1 MAKSDTMGFFGKKR
15 KDEEQE
21 TPVQE
26 RKKEVEEFVRR
37 YDERIKKG
45 LQGVGRLEVSESRGP
60 VHSVEY
66 QEFRE
71 EFMPRHATWYEKA
84 CNISEKTIKLA
95 PDAKRRAAYEEALQI
110 AHIQATPEGVL
121 SFAILGPLVYILV
134 GLLVSIILLNS
145 FFFAMFFLL
154 TGAILLIPL
163 QNFPLHLAN
172 AWRMRASNQMVI
184 CIFYIVTYMRHTS
197 NLELAVRFAADHLA
211 PPLSVDLRKV
221 LWDVETEK
229 CENIKESLD
238 AYLETWKKWNMEFIE
253 AFHLI
258 EGSLYESAESR
269 RLELLDKSLDL
280 ILDETYEKMLHYAQN
295 LKSPITILNMLGII
309 MPILGLVILPL
320 IVSFMCQVQWYHLA
334 ILYNVFLPL
343 VVYYMGSNIL
353 STRPTGYGDTDISE
367 ENPEFR
373 KYRNLLFRVAGFEVH
388 LKPAYI
394 GALVAIFFVVLAI
407 LPIFLHAATVQDK
420 WDLIITNEDKI
431 TAITGEYEAKQ
442 EKFSL
447 LGYKESKGCPPG
459 EGDVGKIVGPF
470 GLGAALLS
478 VSYVLA
484 AGIGFGLLFMF
495 KSKNVIKIRDES
507 KKLENEF
514 SAALFQLGNRLGDG
528 IPVEMAF
535 GKVASVMEGTTAGAF
550 FETVSG
556 NITRLGV
563 GVDDAIFNS
572 RYGAL
577 IYYPSKVIESSMKVL
592 TESVQKGPHIAA
604 QAMISVA
611 RYIKEIHR
619 VNERLK
625 DLMADVI
632 SSMQSQVRFLTPV
645 IAGIVIGITSM
656 ISTILGK
663 LGTQLR
669 EISEAGGT
677 MAGGGVG
684 IITLFGDGVPTYYFQ
699 VLVGLY
705 VVQIT
710 YILTVLINGIENGED
725 KLAMQ
730 FSLGRNLL
738 RSTILYCFITFVV
751 MLIFNVIAG
760 SIIGRIAVG

>member
-1 MAKSDTMGFFGKKR
+1 MGFFDRKK
-15 KDEEQE
+15 KGEQE
-21 TPVQE
+21 PSLAQD
-26 RKKEVEEFVRR
+26 RKQEVEEFVRR

-45 LQGVGRLEVSESRGP
+45 LEGVGRLEVSESQGP
-60 VHSVEY
+60 PRSIEY

-71 EFMPRHATWYEKA
+71 AFLPRHATWYEHA
-84 CNISEKTIKLA
+84 CNLSEKTLKLA
-95 PDAKRRAAYEEALQI
+95 PDEKKRKAYEEALSI

-121 SFAILGPLVYILV
+121 SFAILGPAMYVIV
-134 GLLVSIILLNS
+134 GLLISILLLNS
-145 FFFAMFFLL
+145 FFFAMFFLI
-154 TGAILLIPL
+154 TGALLLLPL
-163 QNFPLHLAN
+163 QNLPLHLAN

-229 CENIKESLD
+229 FENIKESLD
-238 AYLETWKKWNMEFIE
+238 AYLETWKQWNMEFIE

-258 EGSLYESAESR
+258 EGSLYESAEER

-320 IVSFMCQVQWYHLA
+320 VVSFMCQVQWYHLA
-334 ILYNVFLPL
+334 MLYNIFLPI
-343 VVYYMGSNIL
+343 VVYYMGKNIL

-373 KYRNLLFRVAGFEVH
+373 KYRNLLFRIAGFEVRI
-388 LKPAYI
+388 KPVYLSV
-394 GALVAIFFVVLAI
+394 LVFAFFIFVAVLP
-407 LPIFLHAATVQDK
+407 LFLHAVTAQDR
-420 WDLIITNEDKI
+420 WDIIVTDEDKLM
-431 TAITGEYEAKQ
+431 TVVGEYEVKQ
-442 EKFSL
+442 EKFAL

-459 EGDVGKIVGPF
+459 EGDIGRVVGPF
-470 GLGAALLS
+470 GIGAGLLS
-478 VSYVLA
+478 VGYILA
-484 AGIGFGLLFMF
+484 AGIGFGFFFMF
-495 KSKNVIKIRDES
+495 KSKNVIKIRDQS

-514 SAALFQLGNRLGDG
+514 AAALFQLGNRLADG
-528 IPVEMAF
+528 IPVEVAF
-535 GKVASVMEGTTAGAF
+535 GKVASVMEGTTAGSF
-550 FETVSG
+550 FETVAS

-563 GVDDAIFNS
+563 SVDDAIFNP
-572 RYGAL
+572 RYGVL
-577 IYYPSKVIESSMKVL
+577 ISYPSKVIESSMKVL
-592 TESVQKGPHIAA
+592 TESAQKGPRIAA
-604 QAMISVA
+604 QAIISVA

-663 LGTQLR
+663 LSTQLR
-669 EISEAGGT
+669 EISATGGT
-677 MAGGGVG
+677 APGGTG
-684 IITLFGDGVPTYYFQ
+684 IISLFGDGVPTYYFQ
-699 VLVGLY
+699 ILVGLY

-710 YILTVLINGIENGED
+710 YILTILINGIENGED
-725 KLAMQ
+725 KLAEQ
-730 FSLGRNLL
+730 FGLGRNLL
-738 RSTILYCFITFVV
+738 RSTILYCIIAFIV
-751 MLIFNVIAG
+751 MLIFNIIAG
-760 SIIGRIAVG
+760 SIIGRIALG